1 MTMHLLIVEDDVGF
15 VDEIKQVI
23 EDLQVDVNCFFA
35 KSRDEAYSA
44 IDEKHL
50 DYVILD
56 LKIPTKN
63 EALDEEPEHGLSVFT
78 RSRSAL
84 PGVPILVLTGSS
96 AENFIPIM
104 LNEQQ
109 QVDIWSQG
117 QTFGTVDFLKKI
129 DFEKLPE
136 KIQVVYQAIDSLSE
150 VEVDRGTVALS
161 LAEQRILRIFAKKFG
176 GVFCKIIQLGGGLSG
191 AKVLRVKVT
200 DTSGALIHN
209 AVAKIGSMAEIQD
222 EARRFDIHV
231 SRLRPEAT
239 PRKLATIEFG
249 GGALAGVFYG
259 LADGYDK
266 SVLDVLQDAPQFS
279 DKVVEAIKNTTRQ
292 WGEGVPS
299 TRRNISEIRRRL
311 LSDRTY
317 EKLKGGYDLSFLRR
331 MENREYQV
339 RWPCVHGDL
348 HVYNSLISDFDSAVL
363 IDYGDV
369 EYGPAS
375 LDPLT
380 LELSLIFHPE
390 TILDASWPTIRQAR
404 LWGDLDAYLE
414 DCPYEVYVRSCRRWA
429 EEVSAGKR
437 EILVVAYSYLLRQ
450 LKYEDTNK
458 ELALA
463 LLDGVMKSF
472 EKT

>member
-1 MTMHLLIVEDDVGF
+1 MNLLIVEDDIDF

-23 EDLQVDVNCFFA
+23 EDLQVDVNCFYA
-35 KSRDEAYSA
+35 QSRDEAYSV
-44 IDEKHL
+44 IDESYL
-50 DYVILD
+50 DYVVLD
-56 LKIPTKN
+56 LKIPTKK

-78 RSRSAL
+78 RSRSVL

-96 AENFIPIM
+96 AENFIPTM
-104 LNEQQ
+104 LSEQQ

-117 QTFGTVDFLKKI
+117 KAFGTVDFLKKI
-129 DFEKLPE
+129 DFEHLPE

-150 VEVDRGTVALS
+150 VEIDRGEVALNV
-161 LAEQRILRIFAKKFG
+161 AEQRILRIFAKKFG

-191 AKVLRVKVT
+191 AMVLRVRVT

-209 AVAKIGSMAEIQD
+209 AVAKIGSIAEIKD

-231 SRLRPEAT
+231 SRLKPEAT

-279 DKVVEAIKNTTRQ
+279 DKVVEAIKKTTCQ
-292 WGEGVPS
+292 WGEGVPN
-299 TRRNISEIRRRL
+299 TRLHISEIRRRL
-311 LSDRTY
+311 LSDSAY
-317 EKLKGGYDLSFLRR
+317 EQLKSDYNLSFLWR

-348 HVYNSLISDFDSAVL
+348 HVYNSLIYNFDSAVL

-390 TILDASWPTIRQAR
+390 SILDASWPTIQQAR
-404 LWGDLDAYLE
+404 SWDDLDVYLE
-414 DCPYEVYVRSCRRWA
+414 GCPYENYVRSCRKWA

-458 ELALA
+458 ELVLA
-463 LLDGVMKSF
+463 FLNGVIMSY